1 MANLM
6 QEEELRKKVTLAMI
20 LRLHHSVIA
29 KDAIPT
35 IIAESK
41 KENEKEHNHEHD
53 GVEHGES
60 NA

>member
-29 KDAIPT
+29 KDAIPV

-41 KENEKEHNHEHD
+41 KETEKEHNHDHD